1 MSNYETRTPRLIVM
15 EMEPLISALCNG
27 SDAFDAIARANN
39 DDMID
44 VEPTGILYIAEALG
58 ADIGRL
64 TKMYE
69 ELLEA
74 TRDQPAYPTPP
85 SPLTLVTE

>member
-1 MSNYETRTPRLIVM
+1 MSNYETRTPRLIVL
-15 EMEPLISALCNG
+15 EMDPLISALCNG
-27 SDAFDAIARANN
+27 SAAFDAIAWANN

-44 VEPTGILYIAEALG
+44 VEPAGILYIAEALG

-64 TKMYE
+64 RKMYE

-74 TRDQPAYPTPP
+74 TKDQPAIPTPP
-85 SPLTLVTE
+85 EPLTLVTE